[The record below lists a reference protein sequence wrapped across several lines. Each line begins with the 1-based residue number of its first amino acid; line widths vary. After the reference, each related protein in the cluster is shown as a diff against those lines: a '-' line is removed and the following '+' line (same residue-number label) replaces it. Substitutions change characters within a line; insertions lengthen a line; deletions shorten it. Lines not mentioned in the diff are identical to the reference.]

1 MTLNCILS
9 SLFELI
15 PAIAEVECPQ
25 QHFGRVELV
34 MASPEYGFLTFMNCW
49 QTVRHWRA
57 EHAACGVSLD
67 LSYRRDPGESCLSAD
82 ERQLKRISSSAFQWR

>member
-1 MTLNCILS
+1 MTLNCFLS

-25 QHFGRVELV
+25 QHFGRVERIWV
-34 MASPEYGFLTFMNCW
+34 LTFMNCS
-49 QTVRHWRA
+49 QIVRHWRA

-67 LSYRRDPGESCLSAD
+67 LSNRRDPGESCLSAD
-82 ERQLKRISSSAFQWR
+82 ERELKSISSSVFNG